1 MSSDFSERDEKI
13 LRAAISMFARFG
25 VAKTTMNDIASEAGV
40 ARQTVYNAFPGKP
53 ELLRATTRL
62 ATQDFQDEVREAWK
76 GVEGT
81 AAKLDLYLELGP
93 LRWYAMIQES
103 PAMAEVFD
111 GMNEHAKAEVAEGTR
126 NWTAMMEAELKA
138 DGVRS
143 KDPEVSLG
151 DLSEFF
157 YFASANAKY
166 SAESTEILK
175 ARLRTIK
182 SALLNM
188 LEDAGA

>member
-1 MSSDFSERDEKI
+1 MSSGFSKRDEKI
-13 LRAAISMFARFG
+13 LRAALSMFARFG

-53 ELLRATTRL
+53 DLLRATTRL
-62 ATQDFQDEVREAWK
+62 ATRDFQEEVREAWS

-93 LRWYAMIQES
+93 LRWYALIKES
-103 PAMAEVFD
+103 PATAEVFD
-111 GMNEHAKAEVAEGTR
+111 GMNEHAKAEVAEGTK

-143 KDPEVSLG
+143 KDPEVSLS

-166 SAESTEILK
+166 SAESTEILR
-175 ARLRTIK
+175 ARLRTIR

-188 LEDAGA
+188 LEDAG